1 MFSTRIEREMIATL
15 RLDVSVTL
23 MLNTDCEVS
32 PESKPVPLVVRGV
45 QGSAKVDWV
54 TECFVALIFSKN
66 QCQGLFKELQNIRS
80 KVEADNVTDLG
91 GDILGIKRQAARA
104 NSNLFLCLALEPV
117 ENLFKL
123 DSR

>member
-1 MFSTRIEREMIATL
+1 MIATL

-54 TECFVALIFSKN
+54 TECFVALIFPRN
-66 QCQGLFKELQNIRS
+66 QCQGLFKEPRNIRRE
-80 KVEADNVTDLG
+80 VEADNVTDLG
-91 GDILGIKRQAARA
+91 GDIRGLKRQAVRA
-104 NSNLFLCLALEPV
+104 NSNLFLFLAMEPV
-117 ENLFKL
+117 GNSFKL